1 MMATFVGVFQ
11 GAIQA
16 LSRSYYAKIIPK
28 EKSSEYFSVFD
39 IFGKGASFM
48 GTMIMGISTQLFH
61 TSKAGVLAIA
71 GMILVGFLLFCLQ
84 TRSVENRESENHTE
98 EPLTEYRAKRTE

>member
-1 MMATFVGVFQ
+1 MKAEK
-11 GAIQA
+11 
-16 LSRSYYAKIIPK
+16 KINK
-28 EKSSEYFSVFD
+28 KKFD

-84 TRSVENRESENHTE
+84 TRSVENRESKSHTE
-98 EPLTEYRAKRTE
+98 ESLTEYRAERAE